1 MKMKIKLIMLWLFT
15 MITTLQVVAVDDIY
29 YSTSDAEADKVA
41 YDKKRKEEVN
51 KLRQQTL
58 VIKAKEQQLVKAIGD
73 TIYVEDTSIVDNN
86 YYMDTIVIVDDD
98 DFQYTRRLNAFHDT
112 DYEIYDAAN
121 DGVNLYVV
129 NDFGWNYPYYDY
141 WSYRNWR
148 YGYLWGYPYYSYNPY
163 WYWGHNCH
171 YYCHHHHHHHYP
183 IARPYPEYKPS
194 LGGSSTAHRIGVRTS
209 GNRRVASAST
219 GGVRTSVGT
228 RSTVNRT
235 GSREIVRS
243 GSVSSSRSSSGVS
256 GTPQRSVT
264 RSSGYSSGGSTR
276 SSVYS
281 GSGRTRSSS
290 SYSRGSS
297 SSSYS
302 SSSRSSSGYSSG
314 SYSSGGSY
322 SGSRSSGSYSSGS
335 SSSSRSSGSYSSG
348 GGYSGGGGRSSGS
361 YSGGGGRSSGG
372 RR

>member
-15 MITTLQVVAVDDIY
+15 MLTTLQVVAVDDIY

-73 TIYVEDTSIVDNN
+73 TI

-171 YYCHHHHHHHYP
+171 YYCHYHHHHHYP

-302 SSSRSSSGYSSG
+302 SCSRSSSGY
-314 SYSSGGSY
+314 
-322 SGSRSSGSYSSGS
+322 SSGSYSSGS

-348 GGYSGGGGRSSGS
+348 SGYSGGGGRSSGG